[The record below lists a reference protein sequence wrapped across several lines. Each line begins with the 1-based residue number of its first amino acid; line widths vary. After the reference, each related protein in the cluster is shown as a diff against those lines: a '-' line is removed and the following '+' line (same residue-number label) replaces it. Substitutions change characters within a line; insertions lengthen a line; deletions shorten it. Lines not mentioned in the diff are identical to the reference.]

1 MYIDVLERGNHVV
14 IVPPLSSRSSSIA
27 FYKSKSFVLH
37 SVHLKDLP
45 SYTLKFSHC
54 DFILRPDTDRLLSF
68 YNKKIL
74 NPHTLKKKIYRLR
87 WFRFFYCSNISEFVK
102 VLSKFNLYE
111 RLPSDKHLLLNK
123 WIYLSI
129 DCPNIKIIPFN
140 RHIKR
145 LSDKKINI
153 NPSSRFNHRLKET
166 VDERNQIR
174 KLLHC
179 YKLRMKNY
187 FSLVV
192 VSSRKCGSSFFY
204 NVLNS
209 NCNVSCSYPVKE
221 INFFSDNFYK
231 GFPWLDNLFIAKNSN
246 WRIDVSPSYSFSLL
260 NLRRIFFD
268 NPKAHILMLTR
279 KAENR
284 SISHFKHLKN
294 NRLHLNGSKYLFYQD
309 EIIHDSSYEK
319 IYSSILNVGFNKS
332 SVHLLNA
339 DDFFVDH
346 TIIKSFFQKN
356 FGLDV
361 KVNKNSEKYETFNIR
376 FKLFYLTIRA
386 IYTYLLRLN
395 ISFLK
400 DYKRFFKNLFKTK
413 SNALTLPNKF
423 KVNFEREDLFV
434 NSNKFVK

>member
-14 IVPPLSSRSSSIA
+14 IVPPLSSRSSSIS
-27 FYKSKSFVLH
+27 FYKSKNFVLH

-54 DFILRPDTDRLLSF
+54 DFILRPDTDRLISF

-87 WFRFFYCSNISEFVK
+87 WFRFFNCTNMTEFVEA
-102 VLSKFNLYE
+102 LGKFNLYE

-140 RHIKR
+140 RHVKN
-145 LSDKKINI
+145 LSDNKINI
-153 NPSSRFNHRLKET
+153 NSSSRFNHRLKET
-166 VDERNQIR
+166 VDGRKQI
-174 KLLHC
+174 KNLLHY
-179 YKLRMKNY
+179 YKRRMKNY

-204 NVLNS
+204 NVLDSNS
-209 NCNVSCSYPVKE
+209 NVSCSYPIKE

-231 GFPWLDNLFIAKNSN
+231 GFPWLKNLFIKNRSK

-260 NLRRIFFD
+260 TLRRIFFE

-279 KAENR
+279 NAENR

-294 NRLHLNGSKYLFYQD
+294 NRLHLNGSKYLSYQD
-309 EIIHDSSYEK
+309 EIVHDSSYVK
-319 IYSSILNVGFNKS
+319 IFSSILNVGFNKS
-332 SVHLLNA
+332 SVHLLNS
-339 DDFFVDH
+339 DDFFADH
-346 TIIKSFFQKN
+346 TVIKSFFHKN
-356 FGLDV
+356 FGLDIQ
-361 KVNKNSEKYETFNIR
+361 VNKNSEKYESFNIK
-376 FKLFYLTIRA
+376 FKFVYLTIRL
-386 IYTYLLRLN
+386 IYTFLLRLN

-413 SNALTLPNKF
+413 SNPLSLPNKF

-434 NSNKFVK
+434 SSNKFVK